1 MLLRAACGLL
11 SESLIDLLL
20 ACALQILL
28 GKKKIALEL
37 VMRLEYI
44 ISNGCTAMTGFNG
57 SILSIRTIQTKVM
70 SEK

>member
-37 VMRLEYI
+37 VMQLEYI